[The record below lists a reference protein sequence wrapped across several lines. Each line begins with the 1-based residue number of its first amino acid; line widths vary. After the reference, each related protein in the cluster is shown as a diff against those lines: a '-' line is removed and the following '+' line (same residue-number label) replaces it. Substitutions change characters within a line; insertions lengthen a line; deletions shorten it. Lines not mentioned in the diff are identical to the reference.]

1 MPLLQHIAIAVFFLW
16 MFVDALVVFRHKT
29 GEAEN
34 RDRSSF
40 RVLTT
45 IGPLLWLPSIV
56 LSYTR
61 WGAVHWPVVQAVGLG
76 MMAAGIAIR
85 SIAIHQLGRFHT
97 PNVAI
102 RADHRLMET
111 GLYSIVRH
119 PSYLGALLAFLGLG
133 LALDNVV
140 SLVLI
145 AVATPCLYLY
155 RIREEDAVLL
165 AAFGDPY
172 RDYCARTRR
181 LIPWVY

>member
-1 MPLLQHIAIAVFFLW
+1 
-16 MFVDALVVFRHKT
+16 
-29 GEAEN
+29 
-34 RDRSSF
+34 
-40 RVLTT
+40 
-45 IGPLLWLPSIV
+45 
-56 LSYTR
+56 
-61 WGAVHWPVVQAVGLG
+61 
-76 MMAAGIAIR
+76 MAAGICIR
-85 SIAIHQLGRFHT
+85 SIAIRQLGRFHT

-111 GLYSIVRH
+111 GLYSLVRH

-133 LALDNVV
+133 LALDNVF
-140 SLVLI
+140 SLALI

-165 AAFGDPY
+165 AAFGDRY